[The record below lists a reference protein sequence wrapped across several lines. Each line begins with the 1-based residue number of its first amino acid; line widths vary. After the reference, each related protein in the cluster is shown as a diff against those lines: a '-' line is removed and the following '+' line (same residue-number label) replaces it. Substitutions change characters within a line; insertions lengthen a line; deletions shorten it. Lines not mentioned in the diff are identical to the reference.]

1 MYKCHKMAVF
11 FSSITRLYEQKH
23 DKTSNSVSWVYLTS
37 TISVNYHPLFMSENF
52 TFNSRIIYKYWTIGE
67 IKYCLMYV

>member
-1 MYKCHKMAVF
+1 VSQNGWF

-37 TISVNYHPLFMSENF
+37 TISVNYHPHKMHYYVYLEERSGDDV
-52 TFNSRIIYKYWTIGE
+52 YE
-67 IKYCLMYV
+67 IVDIH